1 MSERIALSG
10 LNVAVELQ
18 HFIET
23 QALPGTGV
31 EPNAFWSG
39 LAEIVAKLGP
49 KNAALLKKRD
59 DLQAQIDAWHIERRG
74 SEHKPAQYEQFLR
87 DIGYLVDE
95 GDAFQID
102 TANVDPEIAQTP
114 GPQLVV
120 PITNA
125 RFALN
130 AVNAR
135 WGSLYD
141 CFYGTDAMGT
151 LPPAG
156 GYDRGHGAR
165 VVARSRVFLDE
176 TFPIQGASHADVRRY
191 YVHEG
196 QLLVD
201 DMPLAQPENLWA
213 TQATPRRLTP
223 SC

>member
-1 MSERIALSG
+1 MSERIELNG

-23 QALPGTGV
+23 RALPGTGV
-31 EPNAFWSG
+31 TSDAFWQG
-39 LAEIVAKLGP
+39 LASMVKELGS
-49 KNAALLKKRD
+49 KNTELLKTRAH
-59 DLQAQIDAWHIERRG
+59 LQEKIDAWHIERRG
-74 SEHKPAQYEQFLR
+74 TEHKPSEYEQFLR
-87 DIGYLVDE
+87 DIGYLVPERD
-95 GDAFQID
+95 DFQID
-102 TANVDPEIAQTP
+102 TANVDPEIAITP

-191 YVHEG
+191 
-196 QLLVD
+196 LIIWLVTIKD
-201 DMPLAQPENLWA
+201 
-213 TQATPRRLTP
+213 
-223 SC
+223 